1 MSMVEGKGA
10 AQEQEV
16 DYEFF
21 KAGVDGRKD
30 GETGTDKRF
39 GESAAAAVT
48 FQALLFHF
56 GWYSSLCLAA
66 TFGAILGAGGVA
78 YMARQFKNRPKD
90 MKISVY
96 LIHTRMYAQMT
107 VVGRIHSNILIVDRL
122 TVFWK
127 GRKFWILKILGVLCC
142 GMLNQMW
149 KQHQS
154 KAAVRDIN
162 HQ

>member
-39 GESAAAAVT
+39 GKSAAAAVT

-56 GWYSSLCLAA
+56 G
-66 TFGAILGAGGVA
+66 
-78 YMARQFKNRPKD
+78 
-90 MKISVY
+90 
-96 LIHTRMYAQMT
+96 
-107 VVGRIHSNILIVDRL
+107 
-122 TVFWK
+122 
-127 GRKFWILKILGVLCC
+127 
-142 GMLNQMW
+142 
-149 KQHQS
+149 
-154 KAAVRDIN
+154 
-162 HQ
+162 